1 MRQDTLLRA
10 LLMNWLQRLLLPHLL
25 RTERLVQL
33 HDVFAVPFH
42 VGWRLDGPFVVLPDV
57 ELRQFI
63 LLLGCFTRQDL
74 LGLPL
79 HTL

>member
-1 MRQDTLLRA
+1 MGQDTLLRA
-10 LLMNWLQRLLLPHLL
+10 LPMNWLQRLLLPHLL

-33 HDVFAVPFH
+33 HDVLAVLFH
-42 VGWRLDGPFVVLPDV
+42 VDWHLDEPFVVLLDV

-63 LLLGCFTRQDL
+63 LLLGGFTRQDL
-74 LGLPL
+74 LRLPL